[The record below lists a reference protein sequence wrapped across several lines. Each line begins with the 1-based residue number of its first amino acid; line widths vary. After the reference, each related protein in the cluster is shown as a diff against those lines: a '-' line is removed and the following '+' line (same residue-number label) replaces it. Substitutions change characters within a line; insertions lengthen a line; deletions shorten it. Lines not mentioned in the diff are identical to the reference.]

1 MANHKKKIAVIGAGQ
16 VGGTTA
22 ELLAMEE
29 LGDVVLTD
37 IIEGMPIGKGLD
49 LMHMGPI
56 YGYDTQVIGTNN
68 IADIKGADIVVVT
81 SGVPRKPGMSR
92 EDLITTNA
100 KIVREV
106 TEKIVEYAPQSIIIM
121 VANPLDAM
129 TYLAYKISNFPKNR
143 VMGMAGI
150 LDSARF
156 RAFLA
161 MELKVSVKTINAFVL
176 GSHGDTMV
184 PSSTYTTVGGVPVKD
199 LLPKDKLDAIIQR
212 TQKAGGEIVA
222 LLKTGSAYYSPSA
235 AVVQMVRSI
244 LRDKKE
250 ILPCTVYVEG
260 EYGLSD
266 TVMGLPVILG
276 ANGVEKI
283 VEFKLP
289 PDEDALLK
297 KSAEAIKKT
306 CEELYT
312 LKVL

>member
-1 MANHKKKIAVIGAGQ
+1 MKKKIAVIGAGQ

-29 LGDVVLTD
+29 LGDVILTD
-37 IIEGMPIGKGLD
+37 IIEGMPMGKALD

-56 YGYDTQVIGTNN
+56 YGYDTQVTGTNN

-81 SGVPRKPGMSR
+81 SGIPRKPGMSR

-106 TEKIVEYAPQSIIIM
+106 TENVVKYAPNSILII

-129 TYLAYKISNFPKNR
+129 TYLAYKVSKFPKNR

-161 MELKVSVKTINAFVL
+161 MELKVSVKAINAFVL

-184 PSSTYTTVGGVPVKD
+184 PSKTYTTVGGVPVKD

-222 LLKTGSAYYSPSA
+222 LLKTGSAYYAPSA
-235 AVVQMVRSI
+235 AVVQMVKSI
-244 LRDKKE
+244 LLDKKE
-250 ILPCTVYVEG
+250 LLPCTVYVEG
-260 EYGLSD
+260 EYGLTD

-289 PDEDALLK
+289 PDEQEALK

-306 CEELYT
+306 CQELYT

>member
-1 MANHKKKIAVIGAGQ
+1 MKKKIAVIGAGQ

-29 LGDVVLTD
+29 LGDIVLVD
-37 IIEGMPIGKGLD
+37 IIEGMPMGKALD

-56 YGYDTQVIGTNN
+56 YGYDTQIIGTNN
-68 IADIKGADIVVVT
+68 IADIQGADIVVIT

-106 TEKIVEYAPQSIIIM
+106 TENVVKYAPNSILIM

-129 TYLAYKISNFPKNR
+129 TYLAYKVSKFPKNR

-161 MELKVSVKTINAFVL
+161 MELKVSVKSINAFVL

-184 PSSTYTTVGGVPVKD
+184 PSKTYTTVGGVPVKD
-199 LLPKDKLDAIIQR
+199 LLPKEKLDAIIER

-222 LLKTGSAYYSPSA
+222 LLKTGSAYYAPSA
-235 AVVQMVRSI
+235 AVVQMVKAI
-244 LRDKKE
+244 LLDKKE
-250 ILPCTVYVEG
+250 LLPCTVYVEG
-260 EYGLSD
+260 EYGLTD

-289 PDEDALLK
+289 PDEHEALM

-306 CEELYT
+306 CQELYT

>member
-1 MANHKKKIAVIGAGQ
+1 MARKKIAVIGAGQ

-29 LGDVVLTD
+29 LGDVVLMD
-37 IIEGMPIGKGLD
+37 IIEGMPMGKALD

-56 YGYDTQVIGTNN
+56 YGYDTQVTGTNN
-68 IADIKGADIVVVT
+68 IADIKGAEIVVVT

-106 TEKIVEYAPQSIIIM
+106 TENIVKYAPDSIIIM

-129 TYLAYKISNFPKNR
+129 TYLAYKISKFPRNR

-161 MELKVSVKTINAFVL
+161 MELKVSVKSINAFVL

-184 PSSTYTTVGGVPVKD
+184 PSATYTTVGGVPVKD

-222 LLKTGSAYYSPSA
+222 LLKTGSAYYAPAA
-235 AVVQMVRSI
+235 AVVQMVKSI
-244 LRDKKE
+244 INDKKE
-250 ILPCTVYVEG
+250 LLPCTVYVDG

-306 CEELYT
+306 CQELYT